1 MPARLFPTTRW
12 SLIRSSAGGNDA
24 QADAALSELCR
35 VYWYPVYVF
44 IRIRGAPADDAQDLA
59 QEFFVHLLTR
69 RFFAAAQPEGGR
81 FRAFLAVSLKN
92 FLTDQTERRGAQK
105 RGGGLTMVPIDLS
118 GAEER
123 FSHEPVHAETPERIF
138 DRQWAL
144 ALVSQ
149 TYDQLREALN
159 REGRG
164 TLFQHLQA
172 FLPGGDDPSASANL
186 PRDLGMTENAIKVA
200 IHRLRRR
207 YRELLRANVSHT
219 LSDPGKVD
227 DEIRF
232 LLSSLSKER

>member
-1 MPARLFPTTRW
+1 MPALFPTTRW

-24 QADAALSELCR
+24 QADAALAELCR
-35 VYWYPVYVF
+35 AYWYPVYAF
-44 IRIRGAPADDAQDLA
+44 IRARGSPADEAQDLA
-59 QEFFVHLLTR
+59 QDFFVHLLTR
-69 RFFAAAQPEGGR
+69 RFFASAQPEGGR

-92 FLTDQTERRGAQK
+92 FLSDQTERRGAQK
-105 RGGGLTMVPIDLS
+105 RGGGVTMVPIDLT

-144 ALVSQ
+144 AVVGQ
-149 TYDQLREALN
+149 AYDQLREALD

-164 TLFQHLQA
+164 NLFQHLQS
-172 FLPGGDDPSASANL
+172 FLPGGGDPPDSANL
-186 PRDLGMTENAIKVA
+186 TRELGMTENAIKVTV
-200 IHRLRRR
+200 HRLRRR

-219 LSDPGKVD
+219 LSDPAKVD

-232 LLSSLSKER
+232 LLSSLSKAY